1 MRIYLLVICMITG
14 ISAGAAEFS
23 FESIE
28 GGDLSLSDFKGNA
41 VLIVNTASRCGF
53 TSQYDGLQTVYDKY
67 RVKGLT
73 VIAIP
78 SNDFKQELA
87 EDQKVKQFCKIN
99 FNLNLP
105 MTTITHVKG
114 PNAHPFFKWI
124 KNEYGFVPSW
134 NFNKILLNQ
143 DGQMVASFGSVARPT
158 GWRIT
163 KSIEALLD

>member
-1 MRIYLLVICMITG
+1 MITG

-28 GGDLSLSDFKGNA
+28 GGDLSLSDFKGNP

-67 RVKGLT
+67 RAKGLT
-73 VIAIP
+73 VLAIP

-87 EDQKVKQFCKIN
+87 EDEKVKQFCKIN

-124 KNEYGFVPSW
+124 KKY
-134 NFNKILLNQ
+134 
-143 DGQMVASFGSVARPT
+143 
-158 GWRIT
+158 
-163 KSIEALLD
+163 

>member
-1 MRIYLLVICMITG
+1 MITG

-28 GGDLSLSDFKGNA
+28 GGDLSLSDFKGNP

-67 RVKGLT
+67 RDKGVT
-73 VIAIP
+73 VLAIP
-78 SNDFKQELA
+78 SNDFKQELT

>member
-1 MRIYLLVICMITG
+1 MITG

-28 GGDLSLSDFKGNA
+28 GGDLSLSDFKGNP

-67 RVKGLT
+67 RDKGVT
-73 VIAIP
+73 VLAIP

>member
-1 MRIYLLVICMITG
+1 MRIYLWVICMITG

-28 GGDLSLSDFKGNA
+28 GGDLSLSDFKGNP

-67 RVKGLT
+67 RDKGLT
-73 VIAIP
+73 VLAIP

-124 KNEYGFVPSW
+124 ENEYGFVPSW

>member
-1 MRIYLLVICMITG
+1 MRIYLWIICMITG
-14 ISAGAAEFS
+14 ISAGAAEFN

-28 GGDLSLSDFKGNA
+28 GGDLSLSDFKGNP

-67 RVKGLT
+67 RDKGLT
-73 VIAIP
+73 VLAIP

>member
-1 MRIYLLVICMITG
+1 MRIYLWIICMITG

-28 GGDLSLSDFKGNA
+28 GGDLSLSDFKGNP

-53 TSQYDGLQTVYDKY
+53 TSQYDGLQTMYDKY
-67 RVKGLT
+67 RDKGLT
-73 VIAIP
+73 VLAIP

>member
-1 MRIYLLVICMITG
+1 MRIYLWIICMITG

-28 GGDLSLSDFKGNA
+28 GGDLSLSDFKGNP

-53 TSQYDGLQTVYDKY
+53 TSQYDGLQSVYDKY
-67 RVKGLT
+67 RAKGLT
-73 VIAIP
+73 VLAIP

-87 EDQKVKQFCKIN
+87 EDEKVKQFCKIN

>member
-1 MRIYLLVICMITG
+1 MITG

-28 GGDLSLSDFKGNA
+28 GGDLSLSNFKGNP

-67 RVKGLT
+67 RAKGLT
-73 VIAIP
+73 VLAIP

-87 EDQKVKQFCKIN
+87 EDEKVKQFCKIN

-124 KNEYGFVPSW
+124 KSEYGFAPSW

-143 DGQMVASFGSVARPT
+143 DGQMVASFGPAARPT

>member
-1 MRIYLLVICMITG
+1 MRIYLWVICMITG

-28 GGDLSLSDFKGNA
+28 GGDLSLSAFKGNP

-53 TSQYDGLQTVYDKY
+53 TSQYDGLQSVYDKY
-67 RVKGLT
+67 RAKGLT
-73 VIAIP
+73 VLAIP